1 MTKQS
6 KNGPVDRP
14 LLASTERSPGERS
27 EAGRSAVDANNGRAA
42 DPDGD
47 ETQSNETLERPRR
60 RSFTADY
67 KQRILNEAD
76 AAAGHLGAIGALLR
90 REGLYSSHLAKW
102 RSDRATGGVSA
113 LGPKRR
119 GPAPQQATAD
129 RKLVAKLERENA
141 RLQRR
146 LKQAE
151 IIIEFQKKLND
162 LLGIPVGSPPDLDE
176 NSR

>member
-6 KNGPVDRP
+6 KNGSEDRP
-14 LLASTERSPGERS
+14 VLASTERSPGERS
-27 EAGRSAVDANNGRAA
+27 ESGRSAVDANTGRVAE
-42 DPDGD
+42 GD
-47 ETQSNETLERPRR
+47 VAQLNETLERPRR

-67 KQRILNEAD
+67 KARILREAD
-76 AAAGHLGAIGALLR
+76 AAAGNPGAIGALLR
-90 REGLYSSHLAKW
+90 REGLYSSHLTKW
-102 RSDRATGGVSA
+102 RSDRASGGVAA

-119 GPAPQQATAD
+119 GPAPQKATAD
-129 RKLVAKLERENA
+129 RKLVAKLKRENA
-141 RLQRR
+141 RLQHR

-162 LLGIPVGSPPDLDE
+162 LLGIPVGSPPEIDE

>member
-6 KNGPVDRP
+6 KNSSEGRPV
-14 LLASTERSPGERS
+14 LASTERRPGERS
-27 EAGRSAVDANNGRAA
+27 ETRRSGVDADTGRAA
-42 DPDGD
+42 EGD
-47 ETQSNETLERPRR
+47 AAKSNETLERPRR

-67 KQRILNEAD
+67 KQRILSEAD
-76 AAAGHLGAIGALLR
+76 AAAGHAGGIGALLR
-90 REGLYSSHLAKW
+90 REGLYSSHLAAW
-102 RSDRATGGVSA
+102 RRERANGGLTA

-119 GPAPQQATAD
+119 GPAPQRATAD

-141 RLQRR
+141 RLQHR

-162 LLGIPVGSPPDLDE
+162 LLGIPVGSPPELDE

>member
-6 KNGPVDRP
+6 KKGSEERPVS
-14 LLASTERSPGERS
+14 ASTERSPGERS
-27 EAGRSAVDANNGRAA
+27 EAGHSGVDADTGRDAKGNAA
-42 DPDGD
+42 
-47 ETQSNETLERPRR
+47 QSNETLERPRR

-67 KQRILNEAD
+67 KQRILSEAD
-76 AAAGHLGAIGALLR
+76 AAAGHAGGIGALLR
-90 REGLYSSHLAKW
+90 REGLYSSHLATW
-102 RSDRATGGVSA
+102 RRERASGGLTA

-119 GPAPQQATAD
+119 GPAPQRATAD

-141 RLQRR
+141 RLQHR

-162 LLGIPVGSPPDLDE
+162 LLGIPVGSPPELDE

>member
-1 MTKQS
+1 MTKQT
-6 KNGPVDRP
+6 KNGSKDRP
-14 LLASTERSPGERS
+14 VLASTERSPGERS
-27 EAGRSAVDANNGRAA
+27 ETGRSAVDANTGRVA
-42 DPDGD
+42 DGD
-47 ETQSNETLERPRR
+47 VDQFNETLERPRR

-76 AAAGHLGAIGALLR
+76 AAAGHAGAIGALLR

-102 RSDRATGGVSA
+102 RSDRSNGGVTA
-113 LGPKRR
+113 LSPKRR
-119 GPAPQQATAD
+119 GPAPQKASAD

-141 RLQRR
+141 RLQHR

-162 LLGIPVGSPPDLDE
+162 LLGIPVGSPPELDD

>member
-1 MTKQS
+1 MTRQS
-6 KNGPVDRP
+6 KNGSEERPV
-14 LLASTERSPGERS
+14 LASTERSPGERS
-27 EAGRSAVDANNGRAA
+27 EAGRSGVDANTGQAGER
-42 DPDGD
+42 DVG
-47 ETQSNETLERPRR
+47 QSNETLERPRR

-67 KQRILNEAD
+67 KQRILREAD
-76 AAAGHLGAIGALLR
+76 AAEGQPGAIGALLR

-102 RSDRATGGVSA
+102 RSDRAKGGVTA
-113 LGPKRR
+113 LAPKRR

-141 RLQRR
+141 RLQHR

-162 LLGIPVGSPPDLDE
+162 LLGIPLGSPPELDD